1 MLQKNMGIESVPLPQ
16 ILLTCMEMVA
26 YTTTYTVV
34 SVSVLC
40 TLSTFKKYLKVSNE
54 SQIPDHF

>member
-1 MLQKNMGIESVPLPQ
+1 MGIESVPLPQ